1 MKQPDRTP
9 AVTADTVKCDLAVQV
24 LCSFGKL
31 RFAATGW
38 SMLPAIWPGETLVVE
53 RVNRDQFQGDVV
65 LVARQGRLR
74 AHRLVAKADGSGK
87 AQWITQGDAIP
98 VPDGPVTDGDLLGRV
113 AFLIRAGRLVPVP
126 TELSGVRR
134 VTANIVRHS
143 VPAAR
148 ALIFAHRVIQAGEK
162 LVSKE
167 AIQCQS

>member
-1 MKQPDRTP
+1 MDY
-9 AVTADTVKCDLAVQV
+9 
-24 LCSFGKL
+24 
-31 RFAATGW
+31 
-38 SMLPAIWPGETLVVE
+38 
-53 RVNRDQFQGDVV
+53 
-65 LVARQGRLR
+65 
-74 AHRLVAKADGSGK
+74 SGC
-87 AQWITQGDAIP
+87 AIP
-98 VPDGPVTDGDLLGRV
+98 APDEPVTDGDLLGRV

-148 ALIFAHRVIQAGEK
+148 ALILAHRVIQAGEK